1 MPENTTPEI
10 LKELSDEMDRMCSKY
25 LKNKGMSNHFFDYLK
40 RCHNVMVETL
50 TGGCIKITVQC
61 PTLDSLENLWSATLS
76 GHLDKAAET
85 YLLTSTIKTKLGVD
99 TVKFKVTIKEED
111 YSACKMSFLQLS
123 GKFFHT
129 FLLALYHF

>member
-1 MPENTTPEI
+1 MLTKLWLYICFSDPNYERHLLDIKIVPENTTPEI

-61 PTLDSLENLWSATLS
+61 PTLDLC
-76 GHLDKAAET
+76 DKNE
-85 YLLTSTIKTKLGVD
+85 IIGN
-99 TVKFKVTIKEED
+99 
-111 YSACKMSFLQLS
+111 
-123 GKFFHT
+123 
-129 FLLALYHF
+129 